1 MSLTAKAIKLH
12 SAHVLNEGRR
22 VASNFLASPLLMMPQ
37 KIREIILAYIVGG
50 QTVHVKFVP
59 HEEVIQLEDLS
70 PVPISAPGVFRHTTC
85 VAKETEWDAYAQ
97 SARTYVL

>member
-1 MSLTAKAIKLH
+1 MLID
-12 SAHVLNEGRR
+12 GRR
-22 VASNFLASPLLMMPQ
+22 VARNLLPSPLFTMPH
-37 KIREIILAYIVGG
+37 KIREMILAYIVGG

-59 HEEVIQLEDLS
+59 HEEVTQLEDLS
-70 PVPISAPGVFRHTTC
+70 PVPIYATGVFHHATC

>member
-1 MSLTAKAIKLH
+1 M
-12 SAHVLNEGRR
+12 LNDGRR
-22 VASNFLASPLLMMPQ
+22 VARNFLALPLLMMPH
-37 KIREIILAYIVGG
+37 KIREMILAYVVGG

-59 HEEVIQLEDLS
+59 HEEVIELEDLF
-70 PVPISAPGVFRHTTC
+70 PVPISVTGIFRHANC